1 VVRDLEDASQ
11 DDNVAAIVLRIDSPG
26 GDVLASDAIGHAVA
40 RARAAKPVVVSM
52 VDVAASGGYMMAYR
66 ANHIVAL
73 PTTITG
79 SIGSITGKFN
89 ARGLYDKLGLTK
101 DFVTRGSHPFLDSDY
116 HDWTAAE
123 ESLVVRQHWQDYREW
138 VEDIAL
144 KRGLAAADVDSVGRG
159 RVWSGQQ
166 ALERKLVDELGGM
179 RRAVDVAR
187 ELAQIPSGE
196 ASHLVHYPREKGLL
210 DVLEERSEL
219 FAGVAAQWMRAARIP
234 RSTAWSVLDWQIAP

>member
-1 VVRDLEDASQ
+1 
-11 DDNVAAIVLRIDSPG
+11 
-26 GDVLASDAIGHAVA
+26 
-40 RARAAKPVVVSM
+40 
-52 VDVAASGGYMMAYR
+52 MAYR

-89 ARGLYDKLGLTK
+89 AHGLYDKLGLTK
-101 DFVTRGSHPFLDSDY
+101 DFVTRGAYPFLDSDY

-138 VEDIAL
+138 VEDIAS

-159 RVWSGQQ
+159 RVWNGQQ
-166 ALERKLVDELGGM
+166 AVDRKLVDELGGM
-179 RRAVDVAR
+179 RRAVEVAR

-219 FAGVAAQWMRAARIP
+219 FAGLAAEWLRAARIP